1 MGLRS
6 IIVAYSKIEDAR
18 KIRNILRKSGLE
30 VVGVCTTGAQVL
42 GLAGRLEDSV
52 VVCGYRLNDMIF
64 LDLAEELPPGSQ
76 ILLVTSP
83 NKVGDEALPENVVF
97 LGTPLK
103 PSELVQTLTVMTGD
117 YQPRRKTK
125 RPERRTKE
133 EQENIDRAKAL
144 LMERN
149 HMTEPEAH
157 HYLQRG
163 AMDSGTKIAETAEM
177 ILLLAGPV

>member
-1 MGLRS
+1 
-6 IIVAYSKIEDAR
+6 
-18 KIRNILRKSGLE
+18 
-30 VVGVCTTGAQVL
+30 
-42 GLAGRLEDSV
+42 
-52 VVCGYRLNDMIF
+52 
-64 LDLAEELPPGSQ
+64 
-76 ILLVTSP
+76 
-83 NKVGDEALPENVVF
+83 
-97 LGTPLK
+97 
-103 PSELVQTLTVMTGD
+103 MTGD

-157 HYLQRG
+157 HYLQRC

>member
-1 MGLRS
+1 M
-6 IIVAYSKIEDAR
+6 
-18 KIRNILRKSGLE
+18 
-30 VVGVCTTGAQVL
+30 GVCTTGAQVL

-52 VVCGYRLNDMIF
+52 VVCGYRLNDMVF

-157 HYLQRG
+157 HYLQRC